1 MKGYAAISTVVALL
15 TAMPASAMQLT
26 GRDTP
31 PGYRSLTAR
40 ADLPPALQDLFR
52 DFAMPDEEFNE
63 SDVGGPGQGVISIW
77 HRGRRW
83 ILETGHGGIVLS
95 LDVAAFDVSADGSGV
110 QPLPPLKDGAL
121 YCAAV
126 REYAALR

>member
-1 MKGYAAISTVVALL
+1 MKGHAAISAAFALL

-26 GRDTP
+26 GCDTP

-40 ADLPPALQDLFR
+40 ADLPPALRNLFK
-52 DFAMPDEEFNE
+52 DFVMPGEEFNE
-63 SDVGGPGQGVISIW
+63 GDVGGPGQGVISIW

-83 ILETGHGGIVLS
+83 ILEAGHGGIALS
-95 LDVAAFDVSADGSGV
+95 FDVTAFDVSADGSSV